1 MNLRPF
7 ILIALAVCV
16 ARAPAANSAAKPAR
30 RDRQAAAAAPTSARS
45 ESSVA
50 PAVPFDSF
58 RLISERNIF
67 NPNRTGR
74 RDRSSEEQAPR
85 LDVISLIGTM
95 ESDRGLRAFF
105 YGSETAFRKALK
117 VGDSVEKFKV
127 AQIAPNVVDLERDG
141 KTLAMRVGQQLR
153 RPEGGE
159 WNLISIDIVRNE
171 AAAEAA
177 KDAAGKIDPSA
188 PVVIPVNDDEV
199 TRRLM
204 EKRNKDLKQ

>member
-7 ILIALAVCV
+7 ILIALAVCAV
-16 ARAPAANSAAKPAR
+16 RAPAANSAAKPAR
-30 RDRQAAAAAPTSARS
+30 RDRQAAAAAPVAVRT

-50 PAVPFDSF
+50 PAVSFDSF

-127 AQIAPNVVDLERDG
+127 AQIAPNVVDLEREG

-159 WNLISIDIVRNE
+159 WNLISIDIVRSE
-171 AAAEAA
+171 AAAAAA
-177 KDAAGKIDPSA
+177 KEASGRIDPSA
-188 PVVIPVNDDEV
+188 PVVIPANADEV